1 MTRES
6 NEKADAKAKLIVSR
20 FADKAFYR
28 KGPRATSNISIS
40 LVHRSTP
47 SKTRTPR

>member
-20 FADKAFYR
+20 FTENAFYWE
-28 KGPRATSNISIS
+28 GPRATSNITSVGHLSTIS
-40 LVHRSTP
+40 
-47 SKTRTPR
+47 KARTPG